1 MCDLLLLM
9 AKKRAASTHPDSENP
24 TCEKQKPVNEIEEI
38 FASKKKKK
46 KESDP
51 ELNNPSVEGTNE
63 EQKKVKKKKK
73 TTTKMKEKSKSK
85 TNSFKAD
92 GFSDPPSRPRRR
104 TQDGL
109 AVYSAEEL
117 GLGKADAGGTPL
129 CPFDCS
135 CCF

>member
-1 MCDLLLLM
+1 M
-9 AKKRAASTHPDSENP
+9 AKKRAASTLPDHENP
-24 TCEKQKPVNEIEEI
+24 TSEKQKPGNEIEEI

-51 ELNNPSVEGTNE
+51 ELNNPSVEGTNA
-63 EQKKVKKKKK
+63 EQKKVKNKKKK
-73 TTTKMKEKSKSK
+73 TTMKMKEKSKSK
-85 TNSFKAD
+85 TNSSKAD